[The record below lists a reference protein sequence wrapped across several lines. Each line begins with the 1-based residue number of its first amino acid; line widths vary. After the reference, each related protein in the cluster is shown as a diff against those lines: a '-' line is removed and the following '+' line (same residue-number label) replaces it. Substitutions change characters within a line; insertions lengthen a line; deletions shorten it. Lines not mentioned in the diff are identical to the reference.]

1 MLKTRVIVGA
11 IALPILFIVIMVGG
25 WVFALFIL
33 AALLLGGDEYVRLL
47 RQGSYNA
54 PEWLVLGLIALAV
67 GTTWYDHLDW
77 RDPGLALLLIAGV
90 FSVIWNRERGTPD
103 PFLGVVLAVFGG
115 VYIGWLGSTILA
127 VRMLDDGEYL
137 TLLLYGSVIVSDSA
151 AYFVGRQ
158 WGQHKLAPRTSPKKT
173 WEGYIGGVIGG
184 LVFGALV
191 ASLVE
196 VEGLTVTHGTMI
208 GLLIGVLGTV
218 GDLAIS
224 AIKRQVGAKDS
235 GRLIPGHGGLLDRTD
250 SVLVAAAIGYY
261 YLVWFVT

>member
-1 MLKTRVIVGA
+1 MLKTRVVVGA
-11 IALPILFIVIMVGG
+11 VALPILFAAIMLGG
-25 WVFALFIL
+25 WVFALLVF

-47 RQGSYNA
+47 RQGSYNT

-67 GTTWYDHLDW
+67 GTTWYEELDW
-77 RDPGLALLLIAGV
+77 RDPGLVLLLIAAM
-90 FSVIWNRERGTPD
+90 FTVIVNRERGTPD

-158 WGQHKLAPRTSPKKT
+158 FGRHKLSPRTSPKKT

-184 LVFGALV
+184 LAFGALMGSV
-191 ASLVE
+191 LDVD
-196 VEGLTVTHGTMI
+196 GLTVAHGTMI

-235 GRLIPGHGGLLDRTD
+235 GKLIPGHGGLLDRTD
-250 SVLVAAAIGYY
+250 SVFVAAAVGYY
-261 YLVWFVT
+261 YLVWFVV